1 MGIRKDQA
9 ALTPAERAAFVAAVL
24 ALKAEGTYDVFVAQH
39 RTAMQAGTNDPAH
52 NGPAFLPWHREYL
65 RRFERALQTV
75 DPSVWLPYWDS
86 TVNQFVTALPWTAD
100 FMGGNGSGTTHRV
113 ITGPF
118 AFATGD
124 WPLTVRDSGDTR
136 VDLRRAFGQQVR
148 ILPSPDL
155 AKYLNNVVPYDSA
168 PWSYASDPQ
177 RSFRRYL
184 EMEFD
189 YTVHGFIG
197 ETMATKSSPND
208 PVFWLHHCNLD
219 RLWAKWQLTHP
230 DQTYVPSS
238 GTSGVVAGHG
248 LDDPMPPWNTESV
261 PPTPRSVLD
270 HHALGYSYDNE
281 GPPVPRWE
289 SLGGAGTGVVVGG
302 PGAKLE
308 TGGRLVVFARGT
320 DNNIWHRWQVTRNG
334 NWSGWE
340 SVGAPPG
347 GATSDPDAALN
358 DPGGLVVFARGTD
371 NSIWHAWQSKP
382 DGNWW

>member
-208 PVFWLHHCNLD
+208 PVFWLHPL
-219 RLWAKWQLTHP
+219 
-230 DQTYVPSS
+230 
-238 GTSGVVAGHG
+238 
-248 LDDPMPPWNTESV
+248 
-261 PPTPRSVLD
+261 
-270 HHALGYSYDNE
+270 
-281 GPPVPRWE
+281 
-289 SLGGAGTGVVVGG
+289 
-302 PGAKLE
+302 
-308 TGGRLVVFARGT
+308 
-320 DNNIWHRWQVTRNG
+320 
-334 NWSGWE
+334 
-340 SVGAPPG
+340 
-347 GATSDPDAALN
+347 
-358 DPGGLVVFARGTD
+358 
-371 NSIWHAWQSKP
+371 
-382 DGNWW
+382 